1 MWCTSHCVDIAMTH
15 FDLLII
21 HAMAQLFGDNI
32 LVTRAVCLV
41 TRVTIIDACSTT
53 MCHATIV

>member
-1 MWCTSHCVDIAMTH
+1 MTH